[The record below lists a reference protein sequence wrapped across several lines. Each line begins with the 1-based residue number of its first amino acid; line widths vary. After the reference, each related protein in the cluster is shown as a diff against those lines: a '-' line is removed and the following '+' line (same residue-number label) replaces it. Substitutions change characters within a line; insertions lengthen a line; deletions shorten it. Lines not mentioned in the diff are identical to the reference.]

1 MEQELTRRSRAFSIA
16 CKNIDDY
23 IKQRL
28 RELEND
34 DDTTSGDVYT
44 AMLDVKWKTIE
55 EMHNMDKLQ

>member
-1 MEQELTRRSRAFSIA
+1 MEQEIARRSRAFSIA
-16 CKNIDDY
+16 CNNIDDY

-34 DDTTSGDVYT
+34 DDTTFGDVYT

>member
-16 CKNIDDY
+16 CNNIDDY

-34 DDTTSGDVYT
+34 DDTTFGDVYT